1 MICWVLPMHDER
13 GPVATLYL
21 GPRQDGGTFTDEDM
35 DLAQACGQRILDT
48 LGDHE
53 AMQAVAGLLRRRI
66 VDVKLLGAQ
75 QRRVL
80 HDEIL
85 PQMHLALLRLE
96 TLRLHRDAAALDEAV
111 GMISDAHRRLA
122 AMMRATS
129 LGAPHR
135 LERDGMMPALRTML
149 EQDFQN
155 VFDEVEWCV
164 SEETAARIDE
174 VVPPAIAELIF
185 AAVQEALRN
194 AARHARGTD
203 VHRRLRL
210 TFKASCDPNLEV
222 IVTDDGVGITSV
234 NSSTTGTGGGL
245 LTHSALLA
253 IAGGSLTVKSMPG
266 EGVTVR
272 ILLPAE
278 ALR

>member
-1 MICWVLPMHDER
+1 
-13 GPVATLYL
+13 
-21 GPRQDGGTFTDEDM
+21 
-35 DLAQACGQRILDT
+35 
-48 LGDHE
+48 
-53 AMQAVAGLLRRRI
+53 
-66 VDVKLLGAQ
+66 
-75 QRRVL
+75 
-80 HDEIL
+80 
-85 PQMHLALLRLE
+85 
-96 TLRLHRDAAALDEAV
+96 
-111 GMISDAHRRLA
+111 
-122 AMMRATS
+122 

-135 LERDGMMPALRTML
+135 LEREGMMPALRMRL
-149 EQDFQN
+149 EKDFQN
-155 VFDEVEWCV
+155 VVDEVEWCV
-164 SEETAARIDE
+164 FEETAARIDE